1 MSDQSETVRERLI
14 RLRRELKAAKGQLSQ
29 AEAELDEERSDID
42 VLEREIDRRLGHLLR
57 RLSDLEDTVST
68 YRERLERL
76 RRSSVYGTDYL
87 PVEEQFRRTWQTPAT
102 GSAATGSAAI
112 GSPATGGDPSG
123 PIDEKQLKRIYRQL
137 ARRYHP
143 DLASDEADRSYRT
156 EKMAALN
163 EAYAARSLAEIAALH
178 DVRNT
183 DESGQQQTEA
193 QMADVL
199 DKELARVRRR
209 LFQVQNEK
217 ENLHNRPTVRLSVD
231 VKLARR
237 QGRDLLGEMSRDLR
251 YRVRELAAERDE
263 LKQQIDQL
271 DS

>member
-1 MSDQSETVRERLI
+1 MSNQSETVRERLI
-14 RLRRELKAAKGQLSQ
+14 RLRRELKAAKAQLSQ
-29 AEAELDEERSDID
+29 AEAELDEERADID
-42 VLEREIDRRLGHLLR
+42 VLEREIDRRLGRLLR
-57 RLSDLEDTVST
+57 RLSDLEDKVNT
-68 YRERLERL
+68 YKERLERL

-87 PVEEQFRRTWQTPAT
+87 PVEEQFRRVWQTPAT
-102 GSAATGSAAI
+102 GSAA
-112 GSPATGGDPSG
+112 GGDPSG

-178 DVRNT
+178 DVRST
-183 DESGQQQTEA
+183 DESSQQQTEA

-199 DKELARVRRR
+199 DKELTRVRRR